1 MRRSTARRDAH
12 RDVEAALRPGTRGD
26 LRPVRDGDRADD
38 GEPEAVPVPVPVVEP
53 VSYPL
58 VPESLEGLEQ
68 AVEFAR
74 RYHRPGV
81 GDPHDGPAGRW

>member
-1 MRRSTARRDAH
+1 
-12 RDVEAALRPGTRGD
+12 
-26 LRPVRDGDRADD
+26 VRDGDRADD